1 MRSKS
6 FVVGLSAIAVLAG
19 CSFSDIA
26 SSVNPYR
33 IDIRQGNYVDQNM
46 VSSLRKGMTRDQ
58 VRFVLGTPLVVD
70 VFREDRWD
78 YVYLFQPGRGE
89 GERRVISVFFVDDLL
104 DHVTGDVEAGG
115 AGAEAPDARAA
126 ERSRVIE
133 VAPQEG
139 KRR

>member
-6 FVVGLSAIAVLAG
+6 LVVALSAIAVLAG
-19 CSFSDIA
+19 CSFDKLA
-26 SSVNPYR
+26 GSVNPYR

-46 VSSLRKGMTRDQ
+46 VSGLKKGMTRDQ
-58 VRFVLGTPLVVD
+58 VRFLLGTPLVVD

-89 GERRVISVFFVDDLL
+89 SQRRILSVFFVDGLL
-104 DHVTGDVEAGG
+104 DHVTGDVQAGVGG
-115 AGAEAPDARAA
+115 ADAPDARVA

-133 VAPQEG
+133 VSPPQGE
-139 KRR
+139 RR